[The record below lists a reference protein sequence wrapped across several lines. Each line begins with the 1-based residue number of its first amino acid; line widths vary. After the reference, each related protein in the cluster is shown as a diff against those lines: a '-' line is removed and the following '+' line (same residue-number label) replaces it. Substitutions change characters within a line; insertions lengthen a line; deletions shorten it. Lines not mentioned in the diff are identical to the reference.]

1 VEVIKRNDYMDS
13 ARLINFIVEILFD
26 MEEGGEKALNVILI
40 VCDTWRRDLMGCYGN
55 DWIRTPNIDRIAKM
69 GTVFENC
76 YCGSFPTLP
85 NRRDIITG
93 RYEFPWRGWGPLE
106 ENDITLSGLITRSG
120 RISYFIT
127 DVYHHW
133 RRGGNYWRDF
143 SGFEL
148 IRGQERDNW
157 ITDADIE
164 IDYPA
169 PEYEKT
175 ERIKP
180 HLRNVKFLRK
190 SEKDWFAPQVFSR
203 AMRWIQHNASHK
215 DFFLMIDSFDP
226 HEPWDPP
233 RYYTNLYDDPNY
245 DGYEYVTP
253 SYRPIEGYLTETEF
267 KHVQAMY
274 AGEITMVD
282 RWLGFFL
289 EQVEIMGLMDKTMII
304 ITTDHGTYNGDHG
317 QVGKLQTHM
326 YQGIS
331 HIPMIIWHP
340 EFGHGERLK
349 QLVQP
354 IDIFP
359 TVLEAVG
366 LKVPKNIHGKSLI
379 PLLEGKDE
387 ELRDAAIFGRFNF
400 SYNVTDGEYV
410 LYRWLPH
417 TPPADGMSKTALFH
431 LPSDPKEENNIAES
445 DDKTLLRMQRLLKRK
460 LEEINAPQELLKRLG
475 LDK

>member
-1 VEVIKRNDYMDS
+1 
-13 ARLINFIVEILFD
+13 
-26 MEEGGEKALNVILI
+26 
-40 VCDTWRRDLMGCYGN
+40 
-55 DWIRTPNIDRIAKM
+55 
-69 GTVFENC
+69 
-76 YCGSFPTLP
+76 
-85 NRRDIITG
+85 
-93 RYEFPWRGWGPLE
+93 
-106 ENDITLSGLITRSG
+106 
-120 RISYFIT
+120 
-127 DVYHHW
+127 
-133 RRGGNYWRDF
+133 
-143 SGFEL
+143 
-148 IRGQERDNW
+148 
-157 ITDADIE
+157 
-164 IDYPA
+164 
-169 PEYEKT
+169 
-175 ERIKP
+175 
-180 HLRNVKFLRK
+180 
-190 SEKDWFAPQVFSR
+190 
-203 AMRWIQHNASHK
+203 
-215 DFFLMIDSFDP
+215 MIDSFDP

-253 SYRPIEGYLTETEF
+253 SYRPIEGYLTEAEF

>member
-1 VEVIKRNDYMDS
+1 M
-13 ARLINFIVEILFD
+13 
-26 MEEGGEKALNVILI
+26 NVILI

-55 DWIRTPNIDRIAKM
+55 DWIRTPNIDRIARM
-69 GTVFENC
+69 GAVFENC

-106 ENDITLSGLITRSG
+106 ENDVTLSSLITKSG
-120 RISYFIT
+120 RVSYFIT

-133 RRGGNYWRDF
+133 RRGGNYRRDF

-157 ITDADIE
+157 ITDVDIE

-190 SEKDWFAPQVFSR
+190 DEKDWFAPQVFSR
-203 AMRWIQHNASHK
+203 AIRWIQHDASHK
-215 DFFLMIDSFDP
+215 NFFLMIDSFDP

-245 DGYEYVTP
+245 DGYEYVAP
-253 SYRPIEGYLTETEF
+253 SYRPIEGYLSETEF

-274 AGEITMVD
+274 AGEITVVD
-282 RWLGFFL
+282 GWIGFFL
-289 EQVEIMGLMDKTMII
+289 EQVEAIDLMDKTMII

-331 HIPMIIWHP
+331 HIPMIVWHP
-340 EFGHGERLK
+340 NLANGERFN

-366 LKVPKNIHGKSLI
+366 LKIPEGIHGKSLI
-379 PLLEGKDE
+379 PVLEGKDE
-387 ELRDAAIFGRFNF
+387 KLRRYTIAR
-400 SYNVTDGEYV
+400 SYGNGQGKRHEC
-410 LYRWLPH
+410 PSSQPI
-417 TPPADGMSKTALFH
+417 TPANQ
-431 LPSDPKEENNIAES
+431 PK
-445 DDKTLLRMQRLLKRK
+445 LH
-460 LEEINAPQELLKRLG
+460 APTY
-475 LDK
+475 